1 MQPSCRL
8 PPRYRAAA
16 GARTNRR
23 PRRCRPHWLGP
34 SLEDAIK
41 EHIACAGDHPLP
53 QRSPTRESC
62 RAPSSRRRFS
72 AFTCGQPHRS
82 GDEAASAV
90 RVHRAPPPRGW
101 CAGCVSGRCC
111 HDHAAGAEHCLHR
124 RFQAPDDRDA
134 CRDSAP
140 SRMIIFATDNARH
153 AIPLRRQGIQNRNV
167 DNAPCQSMRL
177 PFPFSG
183 NSSGNSLAVSHQVS
197 FVRTVRTRGGSNGR
211 EDHEPGHLVCDPS
224 HRLRPYV
231 CTSSLKGS
239 RELSHHP
246 EIVLGMLIAVF
257 CLNRIASL
265 RGLPRQH
272 QVPFIVPM
280 CVPGRAVLTMPCGG
294 ILAVARRPSSL
305 RPLVP
310 VPDFIHSL
318 NLPVAI
324 SNSRL
329 ISADASGVTFTYKDY
344 RI

>member
-1 MQPSCRL
+1 
-8 PPRYRAAA
+8 
-16 GARTNRR
+16 
-23 PRRCRPHWLGP
+23 
-34 SLEDAIK
+34 
-41 EHIACAGDHPLP
+41 
-53 QRSPTRESC
+53 
-62 RAPSSRRRFS
+62 
-72 AFTCGQPHRS
+72 
-82 GDEAASAV
+82 
-90 RVHRAPPPRGW
+90 
-101 CAGCVSGRCC
+101 
-111 HDHAAGAEHCLHR
+111 
-124 RFQAPDDRDA
+124 
-134 CRDSAP
+134 
-140 SRMIIFATDNARH
+140 MIIFATDNARH

-183 NSSGNSLAVSHQVS
+183 NSSGDSLAVSHQVS

-318 NLPVAI
+318 NLPLLGT
-324 SNSRL
+324 SPRFPRL
-329 ISADASGVTFTYKDY
+329 RKKTALPWDE
-344 RI
+344 